1 MKLYTFIVEFKGGTF
16 ISQHRASDIMT
27 AFYAWAD
34 YFSKEPYVSK
44 MQSKQL
50 LEDVKDKDVDLWP
63 TEISELVNVWYWISI
78 LWGKPLHL
86 NIVKTAE

>member
-1 MKLYTFIVEFKGGTF
+1 MGIYTFIVEFKGGTY
-16 ISQHRASDIMT
+16 ISQYRATDLII
-27 AFYAWAD
+27 AFNMWAD

-50 LEDVKDKDVDLWP
+50 LEDVKDDNFFP
-63 TEISELVNVWYWISI
+63 SEISEVVNVWSWTSV
-78 LWGKPLHL
+78 LWGKFIIL